1 MKEENVVS
9 TPMSAETKQ
18 FPAGEFAETTAP
30 MSLSKKGTS
39 SGEPRPVDY
48 RPESVFGKNK

>member
-1 MKEENVVS
+1 
-9 TPMSAETKQ
+9 MSAEYKQ
-18 FPAGEFAETTAP
+18 FPTGEYAESTAP

-48 RPESVFGKNK
+48 RPEGVFGKNK

>member
-1 MKEENVVS
+1 MKEENVVP
-9 TPMSAETKQ
+9 TPMSASNKQ
-18 FPAGEFAETTAP
+18 FPAGESAETTAP

-48 RPESVFGKNK
+48 RPEAVFSKNK